1 MGPRGGFVLLQPSST
16 GADGCKEEHARAAGR
31 AAGRGTLQY
40 CGPGAPPFCL
50 LAPLVFLFLSV
61 SDKRLPITQTVF
73 MK

>member
-1 MGPRGGFVLLQPSST
+1 MRGGFVLLQPSST
-16 GADGCKEEHARAAGR
+16 GVDGCKGGACTHGR
-31 AAGRGTLQY
+31 LAEGTLRY
-40 CGPGAPPFCL
+40 CGPGAPPLCL